1 MKLSDKIIRMMYEFE
16 GRSGQKPKAIY
27 LGVKT
32 RMDLFTEVES
42 ASAFY
47 SGTTK
52 IPRPEFNGLPIF
64 LVDEEDYLNIG

>member
-1 MKLSDKIIRMMYEFE
+1 MMHEFE

-27 LGVKT
+27 LGFKT
-32 RMDLFTEVES
+32 RAALFMEVES
-42 ASAFY
+42 ALAFY

-64 LVDEEDYLNIG
+64 LVNEEEHLNIG